1 MDIRGMLKSAWPE
14 WEVIREIGSGSQGS
28 VYMVRRFSGDSIEE
42 DYAALKVILLP
53 TEDGWGGREETLQTF
68 EMMKKALAHPDREI
82 ETRYGGR
89 MQAGGVRQILAHPN
103 IVRLKR
109 WGVGTFDGRRYL
121 LMLMELLL
129 PMDMCETH
137 DAAKVGKDIC
147 GALSALHQSGIFHLD
162 VKPGNILVDRDGV
175 YKLADFG
182 SSRDMDEIGKG
193 DFPMGTLHYAAP
205 ELLTRRR
212 MKNTQDD
219 AIRADI
225 YSLGMVLYELLTWE
239 GFGYREH
246 GPEEAPYNREEWFQ
260 YRREREKSEDDEEH
274 DWFSGG
280 KKPPK
285 ALWEV
290 VLKATSANP
299 LDRYRSAD
307 DMLEAIERAEKADAG
322 TRSCTREQVLAEI
335 AEEFHAFLH
344 EDSRKILIL
353 RYLHSTHRYE
363 EHVIQH
369 VIDLGKV
376 SGFRL
381 SYIGYEPPEEILF
394 NDMEIDFRPENGFIN
409 LSLREI
415 YGSSTWPKHLTIEV
429 RYPRGWRHQ
438 WCIIGPE
445 PSCDLFAD
453 WEYDEWQ
460 S

>member
-1 MDIRGMLKSAWPE
+1 MLKTAWPE

-53 TEDGWGGREETLQTF
+53 TEDGWGGRGETLQTF
-68 EMMKKALAHPDREI
+68 EMMKEALAHPDRMI

-89 MQAGGVRQILAHPN
+89 MKAGGVQRMLAHPN

-129 PMDMCETH
+129 PLDKCDKH

-147 GALSALHQSGIFHLD
+147 RALSALHQSGIFHLD

-212 MKNTQDD
+212 MNNTQYD
-219 AIRADI
+219 AIHADI

-239 GFGYREH
+239 GLGCREH

-260 YRREREKSEDDEEH
+260 YRREREKSEDGEEH
-274 DWFSGG
+274 DWLSGD
-280 KKPPK
+280 KEPPK
-285 ALWEV
+285 ALWKV
-290 VLKATSANP
+290 ALKATSANP
-299 LDRYRSAD
+299 RDRYRSAD
-307 DMLEAIERAEKADAG
+307 DMLEAIERAQEADAG
-322 TRSCTREQVLAEI
+322 TRSCTRENELAKIGE
-335 AEEFHAFLH
+335 AFHAFLS
-344 EDSRKILIL
+344 EDSRKTLTL
-353 RYLHSTHRYE
+353 RYPKGTFQYNENFFPFVGR
-363 EHVIQH
+363 IT
-369 VIDLGKV
+369 
-376 SGFRL
+376 GFRL
-381 SYIGYEPPEEILF
+381 TCIGHEPPEAILL
-394 NDMEIDFRPENGFIN
+394 NGEEVDFRPENGFIN
-409 LSLREI
+409 LSLTEI
-415 YGSSTWPKHLTIEV
+415 FGERTWPDEITIEV
-429 RYPRGWRHQ
+429 RYPRGGKHQ
-438 WCIIGPE
+438 WSIIRE
-445 PSCDLFAD
+445 DLSSHLRGSWFD
-453 WEYDEWQ
+453 PICT
-460 S
+460 

>member
-1 MDIRGMLKSAWPE
+1 MDIRQMLKTAWPE

-42 DYAALKVILLP
+42 DYASLKVILLP
-53 TEDGWGGREETLQTF
+53 TEDGREGRGETLQTF
-68 EMMKKALAHPDREI
+68 EKMKEALAHPDWMI

-89 MQAGGVRQILAHPN
+89 MKAGGVRRMLAHPN

-129 PMDMCETH
+129 PLDKCDKH
-137 DAAKVGKDIC
+137 DAARVGKDIC
-147 GALSALHQSGIFHLD
+147 RALSALHQSGIVHLD

-182 SSRDMDEIGKG
+182 SSRDMDEIEKG

-212 MKNTQDD
+212 MNNTQYD
-219 AIRADI
+219 AIHADI

-239 GFGYREH
+239 GLGRREH
-246 GPEEAPYNREEWFQ
+246 GPERAPYDREEWFQ
-260 YRREREKSEDDEEH
+260 YRREYEEIEGDMLH
-274 DWFSGG
+274 WFSGD

-290 VLKATSANP
+290 ALKATSASP
-299 LDRYRSAD
+299 HDRYQSAD

-322 TRSCTREQVLAEI
+322 TRSCTRENELAKIRE
-335 AEEFHAFLH
+335 AFHAFLS
-344 EDSRKILIL
+344 EDSRKTLTL
-353 RYLHSTHRYE
+353 RYPKGTFQYNENFSPFVGSIT
-363 EHVIQH
+363 
-369 VIDLGKV
+369 
-376 SGFRL
+376 GFRL
-381 SYIGYEPPEEILF
+381 TYIGHEPPEAILL
-394 NDMEIDFRPENGFIN
+394 NGKEVDFRPENGFIN

-415 YGSSTWPKHLTIEV
+415 FGERKWTDDIEIEV

-438 WCIIGPE
+438 WLINIME
-445 PSCDLFAD
+445 EKDMSWMF
-453 WEYDEWQ
+453 

>member
-1 MDIRGMLKSAWPE
+1 MLKTAWPE

-322 TRSCTREQVLAEI
+322 TRSCTRENELAKIGE
-335 AEEFHAFLH
+335 AFHAFLS
-344 EDSRKILIL
+344 EDSRKALML
-353 RYLHSTHRYE
+353 RYPKGTFQCNEKLNPFVGRIT
-363 EHVIQH
+363 
-369 VIDLGKV
+369 
-376 SGFRL
+376 GFRL
-381 SYIGYEPPEEILF
+381 TCIGHEPPEAILI
-394 NDMEIDFRPENGFIN
+394 NGEEIDFRPENGFIN
-409 LSLREI
+409 LSLTEI
-415 YGSSTWPKHLTIEV
+415 FGERTWPDEIEIEV
-429 RYPRGWRHQ
+429 RYPRGWKHQ
-438 WCIIGPE
+438 WSII
-445 PSCDLFAD
+445 CKDLSSVTRGSWFD
-453 WEYDEWQ
+453 PIFT
-460 S
+460 